1 MILAEN
7 VTLSEGY
14 KENQSVL
21 VLGVPGSGKS
31 RSHVLVNLMDM
42 DSSFLILD
50 PKGDLYDTSENMLRS
65 RGYNVLCVDFDT
77 PFTTKSFYN
86 PFAHLH
92 TEEDI
97 IRMSELLVS
106 GQRKTTNDRFWP
118 DSSMI
123 LSNALIAYLFNE
135 CNSDD
140 QTLASMMKLL
150 GLMDAKCAE
159 CDLDST
165 LDRLFSVLSKRQ
177 PDSFAVQQYSL
188 LRQCAPS
195 EKTYASI
202 IMSLIATFV
211 GFMTKGIQ
219 HLTSK
224 DTIDF
229 RKLGTEHTAI
239 FVKSSDSDRSKDPL
253 ISIFF
258 QQALDELYREADSRP
273 AHCLPVHVHFFLD
286 DFGTNLTI
294 NRFDSYIAGMRSRE
308 ISCSVIL
315 QSEGQLRAI
324 YGAAWNTILG
334 SCQSYV
340 FLGSN
345 DLETCKGISIRIDK
359 PLSHILYKKAEDI
372 FVFTQGQLP
381 VKAKRYDIKSHPN
394 YSFLKDVTP

>member
-42 DSSFLILD
+42 DSSFLVLD
-50 PKGDLYDTSENMLRS
+50 PKGDLHDIAAEMLKI
-65 RGYNVLCVDFDT
+65 RGYNVLCVDFDD
-77 PFTTKSFYN
+77 PFSTSSFYN
-86 PFAHLH
+86 PFLHLH
-92 TEEDI
+92 SEEDI
-97 IRMSELLVS
+97 IRMSALLVS
-106 GQRKTTNDRFWP
+106 EQRKTTNDRFWP
-118 DSSMI
+118 DSCMI
-123 LSNALIAYLFNE
+123 LSNALIAYLYSE
-135 CNSDD
+135 CNPED
-140 QTLASMMKLL
+140 QTLTAMMKLL
-150 GLMDAKCAE
+150 SLMDAKCAE
-159 CDLDST
+159 CGAEST
-165 LDRLFSVLSKRQ
+165 LDVMFSDLHKKH
-177 PDSFAVQQYSL
+177 PDCYAVQQYSL
-188 LRQCAPS
+188 LKQCAPS

-211 GFMTKGIQ
+211 GFMTKGVQ
-219 HLTSK
+219 HLTAK

-229 RKLGTEHTAI
+229 RKMGTERTAV

-258 QQALDELYREADSRP
+258 QQALDELYREADSYP
-273 AHCLPVHVHFFLD
+273 SHCLPVHVHMFLD
-286 DFGTNLTI
+286 DIGTNLTI

-315 QSEGQLRAI
+315 QSEGQLRAM
-324 YGAAWNTILG
+324 YGDAWSTILG

-345 DLETCKGISIRIDK
+345 DLETCRDVSIRVDK
-359 PLSHILYKKAEDI
+359 PIGEILYKKSEDI
-372 FVFTQGQLP
+372 YIFTQG
-381 VKAKRYDIKSHPN
+381 KRPMRARRYNLRNHKN
-394 YSFLKDVTP
+394 YRLLQDVQK